1 MELPEV
7 FYKKGVLE
15 NFAIFIG
22 KQMCWNLSL
31 KKVCDFIKKRLKHRF
46 FLMNVTEF
54 VRTDFFFLTP
64 LAAVFEL
71 LCYSKL
77 LWRRIGNNL
86 INTQYEF
93 PILRILVNLI
103 NQLEKWDDLFN
114 EFFEFRIGIV
124 FKYDLF
130 NESFEFQVVF
140 K

>member
-1 MELPEV
+1 
-7 FYKKGVLE
+7 
-15 NFAIFIG
+15 
-22 KQMCWNLSL
+22 
-31 KKVCDFIKKRLKHRF
+31 
-46 FLMNVTEF
+46 MNVTEF
-54 VRTDFFFLTP
+54 VRTDFFNRTP

-77 LWRRIGNNL
+77 LRRRTGNNL

-103 NQLEKWDDLFN
+103 NQLEKWDDF
-114 EFFEFRIGIV
+114 EFFEFRIGIN